1 MWQHVMRRSWH
12 CMTLCNVLMSPYYT
26 TSSHHISVCLTL
38 MIHRENH
45 QTSFTMSCQLLKVS
59 SMLKIIGITQQL
71 MLTHS
76 QPMPILLNKSHIY
89 SLGGLTNMMLQ
100 HPIRFLCKIWWFLGG
115 LWQHKLESIPCISE
129 IKLTSLY

>member
-1 MWQHVMRRSWH
+1 MPRLYPVLCDNMSWDAADIAWH
-12 CMTLCNVLMSPYYT
+12 CVMFWCHHT
-26 TSSHHISVCLTL
+26 TPAHPIISLCLTL

-71 MLTHS
+71 MLTLS

-115 LWQHKLESIPCISE
+115 LWQHKLDVSAI
-129 IKLTSLY
+129 